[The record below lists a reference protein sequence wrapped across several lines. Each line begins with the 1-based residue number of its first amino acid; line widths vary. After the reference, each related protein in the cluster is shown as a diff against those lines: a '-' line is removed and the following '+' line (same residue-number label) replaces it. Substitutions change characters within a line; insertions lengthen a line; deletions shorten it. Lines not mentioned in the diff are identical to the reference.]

1 MQIPQDLIETA
12 ELKLKSV
19 QSEAEF
25 FQLRAQFLGKKSF
38 VVSAFS
44 RLRDLKSDEKVIAQF
59 NLLQEKANGNGFV
72 HYEISNFGKEEFFSS
87 HNTAYWRNKH
97 YLGIGPSAHSF
108 NGISRSWNVS
118 SNKEYISGLSNNS
131 EYYKTEILSKK
142 QQYNEYIFTS
152 LRTIWGVDSEII
164 EERFG
169 EEFHIHFLK
178 ELQKWKGKLHL
189 LTEDNIFTL
198 TQEGKAFADAIA
210 SDLFVV

>member
-1 MQIPQDLIETA
+1 M
-12 ELKLKSV
+12 
-19 QSEAEF
+19 
-25 FQLRAQFLGKKSF
+25 
-38 VVSAFS
+38 
-44 RLRDLKSDEKVIAQF
+44 
-59 NLLQEKANGNGFV
+59 
-72 HYEISNFGKEEFFSS
+72 
-87 HNTAYWRNKH
+87 
-97 YLGIGPSAHSF
+97 
-108 NGISRSWNVS
+108 S
-118 SNKEYISGLSNNS
+118 SNKKYISGLINNS
-131 EYYKTEILSKK
+131 EYHKTEILSKK
-142 QQYNEYIFTS
+142 QQYNEYVFTS